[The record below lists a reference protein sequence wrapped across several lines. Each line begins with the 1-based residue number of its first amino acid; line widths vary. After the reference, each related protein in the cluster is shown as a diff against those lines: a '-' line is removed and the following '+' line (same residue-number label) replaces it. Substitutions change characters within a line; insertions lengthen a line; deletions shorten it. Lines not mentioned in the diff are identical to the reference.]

1 MMNCSWTI
9 MTWIVVVGSTLVM
22 LLWILVYSF
31 FMSADFVDEVLIL
44 FGGVQFWATVL
55 MTALLALGTQIVF
68 RHS

>member
-55 MTALLALGTQIVF
+55 MTALLALGTQTAF

>member
-1 MMNCSWTI
+1 

-31 FMSADFVDEVLIL
+31 FMSTDFVDEVLIL

-55 MTALLALGTQIVF
+55 MTALLALGTQTVF